1 MTSKL
6 SEMDVLIHR
15 LLDLEADLSSS
26 PNHTHSASSLSLLLA
41 QFTQV
46 SMSISNYCFL
56 YVVNFCFLHG
66 QVVWPSLALIGGVD
80 TGYCLGRS
88 CQLDDKGDQITATLA
103 GIPDAEQKVEVQ
115 EQVTTDTAKVKK
127 RFTK

>member
-1 MTSKL
+1 MIIL
-6 SEMDVLIHR
+6 
-15 LLDLEADLSSS
+15 
-26 PNHTHSASSLSLLLA
+26 
-41 QFTQV
+41 F
-46 SMSISNYCFL
+46 F
-56 YVVNFCFLHG
+56 FC

-103 GIPDAEQKVEVQ
+103 GIPDADQRVEVQ

-127 RFTK
+127 RFAKSIGLILHVSMYNYDLLQNCIPL

>member
-26 PNHTHSASSLSLLLA
+26 PDHTHPASALSLLLA

-46 SMSISNYCFL
+46 CELVMVKYLPLLCDSCSLPVPRL
-56 YVVNFCFLHG
+56 YGHL
-66 QVVWPSLALIGGVD
+66 WPLLEG
-80 TGYCLGRS
+80 L
-88 CQLDDKGDQITATLA
+88 TLA
-103 GIPDAEQKVEVQ
+103 TVLVGPVSLMTR
-115 EQVTTDTAKVKK
+115 VT
-127 RFTK
+127 RLQPP

>member
-1 MTSKL
+1 MC
-6 SEMDVLIHR
+6 
-15 LLDLEADLSSS
+15 A
-26 PNHTHSASSLSLLLA
+26 
-41 QFTQV
+41 
-46 SMSISNYCFL
+46 
-56 YVVNFCFLHG
+56 

-88 CQLDDKGDQITATLA
+88 CQLDDRGDQITATLA

-127 RFTK
+127 RFTKLVNLVLLTYKCNLIQNCGPL